1 MCLFV
6 QRSCCCARGGSIS
19 TRRSLGH
26 MMTVSALGISKQESK
41 CRAEVSPDLKTRP
54 FIHPRSSPRSLPDR
68 KRGQVAEEPA
78 PESPTPDDVSTVGAT
93 ILSPSGSNSTRWRLV
108 ESPRNL
114 VFGLRSASRLQSRQD
129 SVGLDASSS
138 QPSIPSTP
146 PPRFSRL
153 FSAGVLAAFGR
164 GWYTRSKGEPSLP
177 SEPPPTYS
185 EGP

>member
-1 MCLFV
+1 M
-6 QRSCCCARGGSIS
+6 S

-26 MMTVSALGISKQESK
+26 MMTVSALGLSNQELK
-41 CRAEVSPDLKTRP
+41 CCAEVGPDLKTRP

-68 KRGQVAEEPA
+68 KKGQVAEESA
-78 PESPTPDDVSTVGAT
+78 PEPPTPDDVSTVGAT

-114 VFGLRSASRLQSRQD
+114 VFGLRSASRLQGRQE
-129 SVGLDASSS
+129 SVGPDVSSSS
-138 QPSIPSTP
+138 QPSLPSTP